1 MILDSFKRN
10 SLTVLFCSLPFFA
23 ESYSTGWSNDFSY
36 LQKNYSQI
44 RTFENYLFPPQLENR
59 REYTQITQLK
69 THSTLILKDGKIIY
83 EKYAKGYHKHR
94 PQKLWSV
101 SKAVTN
107 LLIGIAVREN
117 KISIQDT
124 ICSYFKSY
132 EMKFD
137 CKKMTIKDI
146 LGWSSGLHWREMLT
160 EPLSSSVFNMLYNKA
175 GYKDAASFILSHPLI
190 RKPGTS
196 WHYSSGDTNLLMAI
210 LSQVYKPSEYAVLP
224 WTKLFNELG
233 IQSAVWET
241 DSKGVFHGCCSLYMT
256 TRDLARIGEFMLN
269 KGRWLGKD
277 FFPEDWINHYVQSIS
292 PAFLND
298 PVAIR
303 EQIVPSFQWW
313 VNKPSRHKQ
322 VLKPRALQ
330 SAPEDLYLAIGY
342 AGQLLFIIPSMNMVI
357 VRTGSFDADVYL
369 DTNALVGLAL
379 GIVTGKQY
387 AQPIR
392 QTFVP
397 FSIGREYDSPRK
409 YSYNSAGVMNNFLA
423 KEMCSCMFVEGRNE
437 FSCLEQFK
445 PLKSRWQ
452 NISVSKPTK
461 SVKVSA
467 LGWSAGRAH
476 YSGRY
481 GCYLH

>member
-1 MILDSFKRN
+1 MMIPSFFKRH
-10 SLTVLFCSLPFFA
+10 SLAVFFFIFPFFA
-23 ESYSTGWSNDFSY
+23 ESYSPNWSNDFSY

-44 RTFENYLFPPQLENR
+44 RIFENYLFPSDSEDHS
-59 REYTQITQLK
+59 EYTHVTYLK

-83 EKYAKGYHKHR
+83 EKYAKGYHKNR
-94 PQKLWSV
+94 PQRLWSV

-107 LLIGIAVREN
+107 LLIAIAVKEN
-117 KISIQDT
+117 KISMKDNV
-124 ICSYFKSY
+124 CEYFKGY
-132 EMKFD
+132 EVKFD
-137 CKKMTIKDI
+137 CKKMTIEDL
-146 LGWSSGLHWREMLT
+146 LGWSSGIHWREALT
-160 EPLSSSVFNMLYNKA
+160 QPLKSSVFNMLYNKR
-175 GYKDAASFILSHPLI
+175 GYEDAASFILSHPLI

-196 WHYSSGDTNLLMAI
+196 WHYSSADTNLLMAV
-210 LSQVYKPSEYAVLP
+210 LAQVYKPSEYAVLP
-224 WTKLFNELG
+224 WIKLFNELG

-241 DSKGVFHGCCSLYMT
+241 DGKGVFHGCCSLYMT
-256 TRDLARIGEFMLN
+256 TRDLARIGEFMLK
-269 KGRWLGKD
+269 KGQWLGKE
-277 FFPEDWINHYVQSIS
+277 FFPKDWMSKYVQSIA
-292 PAFLND
+292 PAFLKE

-322 VLKPRALQ
+322 VVKPRALQ

-342 AGQLLFIIPSMNMVI
+342 SGQLLFIIPSMNMVI

-397 FSIGREYDSPRK
+397 FSIGQEYDPPRK
-409 YSYNSAGVMNNFLA
+409 YRFNFGVMNSFIA
-423 KEMCSCMFVEGRNE
+423 KEMCSCMFVEGKSE
-437 FSCLEQFK
+437 FRCLEQLQPF
-445 PLKSRWQ
+445 KSRWQ
-452 NISVSKPTK
+452 NVSISESEK
-461 SVKVSA
+461 SVKVSTF
-467 LGWSAGRAH
+467 GISAGRSY

>member
-1 MILDSFKRN
+1 MIQGSFKQN
-10 SLTVLFCSLPFFA
+10 SLAVFFFLLPFFA

-44 RTFENYLFPPQLENR
+44 RTFENYLFPPPLENR
-59 REYTQITQLK
+59 REYVYITQLK
-69 THSTLILKDGKIIY
+69 THSALILKDGKIIY
-83 EKYAKGYHKHR
+83 EKYARGYHKNR

-107 LLIGIAVREN
+107 LLIAIAVREN
-117 KISIQDT
+117 KISVNNNV
-124 ICSYFKSY
+124 CSYFKGY
-132 EMKFD
+132 EIKFD
-137 CKKMTIKDI
+137 CKSMTIKDL
-146 LGWSSGLHWREMLT
+146 LGWSSGLHWREVLT
-160 EPLSSSVFNMLYNKA
+160 QPLSSSVFNMLYNKK
-175 GYKDAASFILSHPLI
+175 GYQDSTSFILSHPLI
-190 RKPGTS
+190 KKPGTS
-196 WHYSSGDTNLLMAI
+196 WHYSSGDTNLLMAV

-224 WTKLFNELG
+224 WVKLFNELG
-233 IQSAVWET
+233 VSSAVWET
-241 DSKGVFHGCCSLYMT
+241 DSKGIFHGCCSLYMT

-277 FFPEDWINHYVQSIS
+277 FFPEDWMNRYVQSIS
-292 PAFLND
+292 PAFLNE

-313 VNKPSRHKQ
+313 VNKPSRHRQ

-379 GIVTGKQY
+379 GVVTGKQY

-409 YSYNSAGVMNNFLA
+409 YSYNSTGVMNNFLA
-423 KEMCSCMFVEGRNE
+423 KEMCSCMFVEGRSE
-437 FSCLEQFK
+437 LSCLEQFK
-445 PLKSRWQ
+445 NFKGRWQ
-452 NISVSKPTK
+452 NISVSESEKF
-461 SVKVSA
+461 VKVSA
-467 LGWSAGRAH
+467 FGFSPGH
-476 YSGRY
+476 SYYSGRY
-481 GCYLH
+481 GCYLR

>member
-1 MILDSFKRN
+1 MILNFFKKDSLAVF
-10 SLTVLFCSLPFFA
+10 FFIFPFFA
-23 ESYSTGWSNDFSY
+23 ESYSSSWSNDFSY

-44 RTFENYLFPPQLENR
+44 RIFENYLFPSRLEDH
-59 REYTQITQLK
+59 REYTHVTHLK

-83 EKYAKGYHKHR
+83 EKYAKGYHKNR
-94 PQKLWSV
+94 PQRLWSV

-107 LLIGIAVREN
+107 LLIAIAVKEN
-117 KISIQDT
+117 KIFVKDNV
-124 ICSYFKSY
+124 CSYFKSY
-132 EMKFD
+132 EIKFD
-137 CKKMTIKDI
+137 CKKMTIEDL
-146 LGWSSGLHWREMLT
+146 LGWSSGLHWREALT
-160 EPLSSSVFNMLYNKA
+160 QPLTSSVFNMLYNKR
-175 GYKDAASFILSHPLI
+175 GYEDATSFILSHSLI
-190 RKPGTS
+190 KQPGTS
-196 WHYSSGDTNLLMAI
+196 WHYSSADTNLLMAI
-210 LSQVYKPSEYAVLP
+210 LAQVYKPSEYAVLP
-224 WTKLFNELG
+224 WVKLFNELG

-256 TRDLARIGEFMLN
+256 TRDLARIGEFMLS
-269 KGRWLGKD
+269 KGQWLGKD
-277 FFPEDWINHYVQSIS
+277 FFPKDWMSNYVQSIS
-292 PAFLND
+292 PAFLKE

-322 VLKPRALQ
+322 VVKPRALQ

-369 DTNALVGLAL
+369 DTNALVALAL

-397 FSIGREYDSPRK
+397 FSIGQEYDSPRK
-409 YSYNSAGVMNNFLA
+409 YSFNSMGVMNNFIA
-423 KEMCSCMFVEGRNE
+423 KEMCSCMFVEGKSE
-437 FSCLEQFK
+437 FSCLEQLKSF
-445 PLKSRWQ
+445 KSRWQ
-452 NISVSKPTK
+452 NVSISESGK

-467 LGWSAGRAH
+467 FGFSAGRSY
-476 YSGRY
+476 YSSRY
-481 GCYLH
+481 GCYLR